1 MILKI
6 SFPDSLMTR
15 GRIVFLDCL
24 FPENIDYP
32 LRTNFLADSWT
43 DLLPLSGH
51 WWVNDHLLFNIW
63 SFSCRSFSFSG
74 CNTDCLYCIV
84 QICSLTSYNGCN
96 TDCLYCIVQICSL
109 TSYNGCN
116 TDCLYCIVQI
126 CSLTSY
132 NGCDVCCYGWYC
144 GDDLFVFCIQ
154 WCLPLLCFIQTEAD
168 SNSAKWPSSHQLL
181 RTFGHEK

>member
-1 MILKI
+1 MILKM

-24 FPENIDYP
+24 SPENIDYP

-51 WWVNDHLLFNIW
+51 WGVNDHLFFNIW

-74 CNTDCLYCIV
+74 CNTDCLYCV
-84 QICSLTSYNGCN
+84 VKICSLTSYSGF
-96 TDCLYCIVQICSL
+96 
-109 TSYNGCN
+109 
-116 TDCLYCIVQI
+116 
-126 CSLTSY
+126 
-132 NGCDVCCYGWYC
+132 DVCCYGWYC